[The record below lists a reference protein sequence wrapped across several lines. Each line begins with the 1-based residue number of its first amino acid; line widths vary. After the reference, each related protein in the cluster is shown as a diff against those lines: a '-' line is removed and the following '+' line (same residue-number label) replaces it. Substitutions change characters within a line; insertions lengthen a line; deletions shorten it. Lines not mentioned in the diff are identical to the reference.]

1 MIAIRISIARLG
13 RVKRVLAMAQRGAT
27 RKREREREGG
37 VDPRKGDD
45 YEILTLNTPAT
56 RMQIKMHKHAR
67 NEIRYR
73 RRTDGA
79 SEISRQY

>member
-13 RVKRVLAMAQRGAT
+13 RVKRVLAMAQRGAS
-27 RKREREREGG
+27 REREREGR
-37 VDPRKGDD
+37 VDPQRGDD

-79 SEISRQY
+79 SEISGQY